1 MLSANALFIGEK
13 NGKEIGIM
21 LFTVQ
26 KNALKINYSKLN
38 NYKIILIVTENQNIK
53 HKNNTKQKLRSN
65 RLKRLENQLKTNIL
79 KRKKVKKNNG

>member
-26 KNALKINYSKLN
+26 KNALKINYSKVN

-65 RLKRLENQLKTNIL
+65 RLKRLENQLKANIL

>member
-1 MLSANALFIGEK
+1 
-13 NGKEIGIM
+13 M

-26 KNALKINYSKLN
+26 KNALQINYSKLLN
-38 NYKIILIVTENQNIK
+38 NYKLILIVTENRNIK